1 MPVTGRC
8 ADTEVMA
15 STPSSSWFT
24 RSAAQTRAGLGVL
37 LVLVAVVAVSLLGG
51 RDTTSASTSDYKFGS
66 VPGPQAAERQVSGLL
81 KEIEVEAWTYAS
93 DYAALPHSLKD
104 LAEYGVEAGEGDG
117 VSFETTDEFGYCA
130 LVWNKWAAEHD
141 SKETALRFDSVTT
154 ERLEPGERPRS
165 DGACGKAA

>member
-1 MPVTGRC
+1 
-8 ADTEVMA
+8 MA
-15 STPSSSWFT
+15 STSLSSWFA
-24 RSAAQTRAGLGVL
+24 RSTVQARAALGVVIML
-37 LVLVAVVAVSLLGG
+37 MAAVAVSLLGG
-51 RDTTSASTSDYKFGS
+51 RDTTSAATTDYKFGS
-66 VPGPQAAERQVSGLL
+66 VPGPQAAERQIDALL
-81 KEIEVEAWTYAS
+81 EDIVLKSWRHAS
-93 DYAALPHSLKD
+93 DYAALPHSLED

-130 LVWNKWAAEHD
+130 SVWNKWAAEHD